1 MGYEINTTEL
11 LVKDGIPYAIDF
23 LNFACDFDSNSVGSR
38 FADMGVD
45 KVSDYL
51 INCVTN
57 ENARLQRK
65 DNVWRNLISGS
76 YK

>member
-1 MGYEINTTEL
+1 
-11 LVKDGIPYAIDF
+11 
-23 LNFACDFDSNSVGSR
+23 VGTH

-51 INCVTN
+51 INCVMD
-57 ENARLQRK
+57 ENAQLQRK

-76 YK
+76 CK

>member
-1 MGYEINTTEL
+1 
-11 LVKDGIPYAIDF
+11 

-51 INCVTN
+51 INCVMD

-65 DNVWRNLISGS
+65 DNVWRNLISGGC
-76 YK
+76 K